1 MDPQRLKDNFSQVAG
16 HGLEVA
22 EYFYADLFQRNPG
35 YRSLFPASM
44 ARQNEVLLQAL
55 AQIVAWV
62 DNTDELVPYLQ
73 ELGRAH
79 RGFGVTAAHYPEVG
93 ASLVSTL
100 RYFSGPSWTA
110 ELEKDWVA
118 AYGVVSEVMTQ
129 AAGQAGDRE

>member
-1 MDPQRLKDNFSQVAG
+1 MDAQRLKDNFAQVAG
-16 HGLEVA
+16 HGLDVA
-22 EYFYADLFQRNPG
+22 DYFYADLFERNRG

-44 ARQNEVLLQAL
+44 ARQHQVLLDAL

-73 ELGRAH
+73 DLGRRH
-79 RGFGVTAAHYPEVG
+79 RAFGVNAQHYPEVG
-93 ASLVSTL
+93 ESLVATL

-118 AYGVVSEVMTQ
+118 AYGVVSEVMVK
-129 AAGQAGDRE
+129 AGEQG